1 LGEREERDVEAT
13 AGGGVPPRV
22 EDVFRHLEDLRTN
35 SFEGVGPRA
44 ERVELFRRGV
54 ELLGP
59 LVRRILEEA
68 DAAFLDGTGEVR
80 EHGLNQDPE
89 GGWTAR
95 WELTWPAQRQAANIR
110 GGDGVAPVQV
120 VAWFAAGFTHPH
132 LAGSRAGDW
141 PLQVTSQA
149 DAERQEPIVR
159 AIVEAELHQ
168 RIFEG
173 SWRIV
178 PGFTGRSGTPD
189 G

>member
-1 LGEREERDVEAT
+1 MPLDAT
-13 AGGGVPPRV
+13 GGSVPPRV
-22 EDVFRHLEDLRTN
+22 EDLFRHLDDLRTD
-35 SFEGVGPRA
+35 SYEGVGPRPQ
-44 ERVELFRRGV
+44 RVELYRRAV

-59 LVRRILEEA
+59 VVRRVLEEA
-68 DAAFLDGTGEVR
+68 DAAFLDRTGEIG
-80 EHGLNQDPE
+80 EHGPSQDPD

-95 WELTWPAQRQAANIR
+95 WELSWPQQRQATNRR

-132 LAGSRAGDW
+132 LSGSLAGHW
-141 PLQVTSQA
+141 PLQVTGEA

-173 SWRIV
+173 GWTIV
-178 PGFTGRSGTPD
+178 PGYTRRSGD
-189 G
+189 GQ

>member
-1 LGEREERDVEAT
+1 VDAT
-13 AGGGVPPRV
+13 SGSVPPRT
-22 EDVFRHLEDLRTN
+22 EDLFRHLDDLRTN
-35 SFEGVGPRA
+35 SFEGAGPRA
-44 ERVELFRRGV
+44 ERIELFRRAV

-59 LVRRILEEA
+59 VVRPVLDEA
-68 DAAFLDGTGEVR
+68 NAALLDGTGEVS
-80 EHGLNQDPE
+80 EQDLAEQPD

-95 WELTWPAQRQAANIR
+95 WELSWPEQREAPNIR
-110 GGDGVAPVQV
+110 GGDGVSPVQV

-173 SWRIV
+173 GWRIL
-178 PGFTGRSGTPD
+178 PGYTRRSG
-189 G
+189 GAGQ

>member
-1 LGEREERDVEAT
+1 MEAT

-80 EHGLNQDPE
+80 DHGLNQDPD

-132 LAGSRAGDW
+132 LAGAWAGQPPLIAHW
-141 PLQVTSQA
+141 PLQVTTQA

-159 AIVEAELHQ
+159 AIVEAEVHQ

-173 SWRIV
+173 GWRIL
-178 PGFTGRSGTPD
+178 PGYTRRSG
-189 G
+189 GAGQ

>member
-1 LGEREERDVEAT
+1 VDAT
-13 AGGGVPPRV
+13 RGSVPPRT
-22 EDVFRHLEDLRTN
+22 EDLFRHLDDLRTN
-35 SFEGVGPRA
+35 SFEGAGPRA
-44 ERVELFRRGV
+44 ERVELFGRSV

-59 LVRRILEEA
+59 VVRRVLD
-68 DAAFLDGTGEVR
+68 DANATLLDGTGEIDH
-80 EHGLNQDPE
+80 HGLTEQPD

-95 WELTWPAQRQAANIR
+95 WELSWPEQRSAPNLR

-149 DAERQEPIVR
+149 DAERQETIVR
-159 AIVEAELHQ
+159 AIVEAEVHQ

-173 SWRIV
+173 GWRIL
-178 PGFTGRSGTPD
+178 PGYTRPSRHAGE
-189 G
+189 

>member
-1 LGEREERDVEAT
+1 MDT
-13 AGGGVPPRV
+13 TSGGVPPRT
-22 EDVFRHLEDLRTN
+22 EDLFRHLDDLRTN

-44 ERVELFRRGV
+44 ERTELFRRAV
-54 ELLGP
+54 DLLGP
-59 LVRRILEEA
+59 VVRPVLDEA
-68 DAAFLDGTGEVR
+68 NATLLDGTGEIT
-80 EHGLNQDPE
+80 EHGLTEQPD
-89 GGWTAR
+89 GGWVAR
-95 WELTWPAQRQAANIR
+95 WELSWPEQRTATNLR

-132 LAGSRAGDW
+132 VAGAWAGQPPLVAHW

-173 SWRIV
+173 GWRIV
-178 PGFTGRSGTPD
+178 PGYTRRSG
-189 G
+189 GAGQ